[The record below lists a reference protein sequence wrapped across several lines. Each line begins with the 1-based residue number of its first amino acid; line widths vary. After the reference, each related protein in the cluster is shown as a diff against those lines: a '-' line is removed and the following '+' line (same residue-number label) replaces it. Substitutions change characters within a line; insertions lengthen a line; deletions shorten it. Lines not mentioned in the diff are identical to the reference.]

1 MRLLHMKINEII
13 ERLSKDPFSPEI
25 NFEAALEYEATGQSA
40 SAVSFF
46 LRAAEY
52 GYDTHKSIVYN
63 SLLKVANCF
72 ENQND
77 RKHTVSN
84 CILQAIAYLPE
95 RQEGYF
101 LLSRFYE
108 RNGDWQ
114 ECYTFAEVGLSKRAP
129 IPLNLPADIDYP
141 GRIGL
146 IYEKAISGWW
156 LGRAKESEN
165 LFKDLLCQ
173 TIPNAYR
180 SSIEDNLRRIG
191 ASI

>member
-1 MRLLHMKINEII
+1 MKINEII
-13 ERLSKDPFSPEI
+13 ERLSKDPFNPEL
-25 NFEAALEYEATGQSA
+25 NFEAALEYERTGQSA
-40 SAVSFF
+40 SAVSFY

-52 GYDTHKSIVYN
+52 GYDTHQTIAYT

-101 LLSRFYE
+101 LLSRFHE

-114 ECYTFAEVGLSKRAP
+114 ECYTFAQVGLSKRAS
-129 IPLNLPADIDYP
+129 IPAHLPADVQYP
-141 GRIGL
+141 GRFGL
-146 IYEKAISGWW
+146 LYEKAISGWW
-156 LGRAKESEN
+156 LGRAKESED

-173 TIPNAYR
+173 VISDEYR
-180 SSIEDNLRRIG
+180 LSIEDNLRRIG
-191 ASI
+191 API